1 MKVAFPIL
9 HDPDD
14 LENTRTW
21 FTYTPIIGWIV
32 GSARQFRNEARFV
45 SRAIDRGIV
54 PESEWEAYEY
64 SQEIRRQIEKIV
76 IEHAYPE
83 NSTFHPLDPFELMIV
98 LRYGDLNEVEI
109 VMELEKEFGFDFT
122 DEILEWLVEEKVTFI
137 DFIRFIEARNS

>member
-1 MKVAFPIL
+1 MPFPLL
-9 HDPDD
+9 HDPHS

-21 FTYTPIIGWIV
+21 FTYIPIIGWIV
-32 GSARQFRNEARFV
+32 GSARQLRNEAKLV
-45 SRAIDRGIV
+45 SQSIDRGVV

-64 SQEIRRQIEKIV
+64 NREIRHKIEKIV

-109 VMELEKEFGFDFT
+109 IMKIEDAFDF
-122 DEILEWLVEEKVTFI
+122 DFDSPLCDWLVEEKVSFI
-137 DFIRFIEARNS
+137 DFIRFIEKKTS